1 MLWLTATRWSPYI
14 AGIGIGI
21 VSGIAFLVSDRT
33 IGCSTPIA
41 RTSGM
46 IERLFRGKRVLERPY
61 FQEYRPVIGWDWML
75 VIGLLIGALLSALLS
90 GSFSPR
96 WVPSLGEET
105 FGNTPL
111 IRVFVAF
118 LGGILMGIGS
128 RWAGGCTSGH
138 GISGTLQLAVSSW
151 VSVIGFFVGGIAA
164 AMLIFRVIGG

>member
-1 MLWLTATRWSPYI
+1 MDWLNASRWSPYI

-21 VSGIAFLVSDRT
+21 LSWIALLVSDRT

-46 IERLFRGKRVLERPY
+46 IERIFRGDKVLQRPY

-75 VIGLLIGALLSALLS
+75 IVGVLAGALLSAVLS
-90 GSFSPR
+90 GAFTVR
-96 WVPSLGEET
+96 WVPGLWQET

-111 IRVFVAF
+111 LRVLVAF
-118 LGGILMGIGS
+118 VGGILMGIGS
-128 RWAGGCTSGH
+128 RWGGGCTSGH

-151 VSVIGFFVGGIAA
+151 IAVIGFFVSGIAA
-164 AMLIFRVIGG
+164 AVLIFRVIGG